1 MILQQNLNVL
11 WIWEEM
17 RITETHYISGVLSVI
32 MTLMCY
38 FSVWS
43 DIRTNT
49 TLDRILQK
57 KTHNKDKNYLKN
69 MCGLPL
75 SPYFSALKL
84 CWLIENV
91 PEVKKAIE
99 ENRCL
104 FGTIDSWLIWVRN
117 VL

>member
-1 MILQQNLNVL
+1 
-11 WIWEEM
+11 
-17 RITETHYISGVLSVI
+17 
-32 MTLMCY
+32 
-38 FSVWS
+38 
-43 DIRTNT
+43 
-49 TLDRILQK
+49 
-57 KTHNKDKNYLKN
+57 

-84 CWLIENV
+84 SWLIENV
-91 PEVKKAIE
+91 SEVKKAIE